1 MRFPSCSPLLLL
13 LLPLQQA
20 TAFDYGFTTED
31 FEGDGPSLTLTDLET
46 EIKDIATIFNDVA
59 TGVTVINLE
68 WTEVFVDSDVIEWTT
83 AVDGTIQASGSFN
96 LTDVGRVLPT
106 ELEAGNFTVDSRGR
120 HEIVVDVVLG
130 NSTFTVSAEYESY
143 AAGVSIIPLLVVLI
157 MAASTRMVRS
167 RVVC

>member
-1 MRFPSCSPLLLL
+1 MRFPPCLPLLLL
-13 LLPLQQA
+13 LLPFQLA
-20 TAFDYGFTTED
+20 TAFDYGFKTED
-31 FEGDGPSLTLTDLET
+31 FEGDEPVLTLTDLET
-46 EIKDIATIFNDVA
+46 EIKDISTIFNDVA

-68 WTEVFVDSDVIEWTT
+68 WTEEFVDSDVIEWTT

-106 ELEAGNFTVDSRGR
+106 KLKAGNFTVGSRGR
-120 HEIVVDVVLG
+120 HEIVVDMVLG
-130 NSTFTVSAEYESY
+130 NSTLTVSAEYESY